1 MGVKQRKHLKSY
13 SLISNSLFFPF
24 KLLSTQQNKTKI
36 RASVSYSLELIFAC
50 KISKYSLNQA
60 MTYGN
65 IIKKHFKSF
74 ALVWITWIFHS
85 VLFSKLINSLNSLWV
100 DLRIS
105 QKVRR
110 VWESFTTHKRGSR
123 LQFFE
128 TNVLKNFAESLFS
141 GVKKVTPCPKLVRI
155 MLETWNLVHKYT
167 QKCTF
172 GKYTF

>member
-1 MGVKQRKHLKSY
+1 MGVKQRNHLKSY
-13 SLISNSLFFPF
+13 SLVWNSLFFHF
-24 KLLSTQQNKTKI
+24 KLLSTQHYKTKI
-36 RASVSYSLELIFAC
+36 RASVSCSLELIFAC

-60 MTYGN
+60 MNYWN
-65 IIKKHFKSF
+65 IIKKHFKTF
-74 ALVWITWIFHS
+74 ALVWNTLIVHS

-100 DLRIS
+100 SLGIS

-128 TNVLKNFAESLFS
+128 TSVLKNFTESLFS
-141 GVKKVTPCPKLVRI
+141 GVKKVTPYPKLVRI

-167 QKCTF
+167 KKCSF